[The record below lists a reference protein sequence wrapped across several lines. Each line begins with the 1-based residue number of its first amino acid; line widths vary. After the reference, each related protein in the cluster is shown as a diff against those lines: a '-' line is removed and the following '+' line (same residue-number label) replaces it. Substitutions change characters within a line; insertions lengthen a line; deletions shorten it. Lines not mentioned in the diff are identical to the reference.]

1 MATWHKRLA
10 GSAVFAAMMLTIY
23 GSAVAQRPPPPTLPE
38 IPATPQMS
46 SEPYPNCRNDFE
58 RFSDPYERAEATN
71 RCTVQLDAYHAR
83 VLVPYREAMIAHQE
97 RITAIY
103 EEQVRVDFDY
113 TQEQADGFFSRIT
126 QEHEASNPDGAHMAA
141 YREAAARYA
150 ADRELMQ
157 DTFCRNAGCPGR
169 PAEVAAPTSRSRE
182 RRADRGDRDRGSDEC
197 GTERAGGGILGGLLG
212 GVLGSQTG
220 LGAVGGIIAGQ
231 FAGVLVAEIACQLTA
246 EEQEKAAEATET
258 VVAEEEVGATASW
271 VSPTRADVSGS
282 STVTALLSQPNG
294 STCLD
299 VNDVIIVGGEETT
312 VSKRMCREPGSS
324 RYTLVA

>member
-1 MATWHKRLA
+1 MAIFRHLA
-10 GSAVFAAMMLTIY
+10 IGIAALLIALPAA
-23 GSAVAQRPPPPTLPE
+23 GQRPPPPELPE

-46 SEPYPNCRNDFE
+46 SEPYPDCRNDFE
-58 RFSDPYERAEATN
+58 HFSAPYERAEATH
-71 RCTVQLDAYHAR
+71 RCTAALDAYHAR

-113 TQEQADGFFSRIT
+113 TQDQADGFFARIT

-150 ADRELMQ
+150 DDRALMQ

-169 PAEVAAPTSRSRE
+169 PAEDAAPTSRSRE
-182 RRADRGDRDRGSDEC
+182 RRAERERERGSNDC
-197 GTERAGGGILGGLLG
+197 GTERVGGGVLGGLLG
-212 GVLGSQTG
+212 GVLGSHTG
-220 LGAVGGIIAGQ
+220 LGAAGGFIAGQ
-231 FAGVLVAEIACQLTA
+231 FAGVLVAEIACRLTV

-258 VVAEEEVGATASW
+258 VVAKEEVGATASW
-271 VSPTRADVSGS
+271 VSPTRAGVSGS
-282 STVTALLSQPNG
+282 STVTALASQPNG